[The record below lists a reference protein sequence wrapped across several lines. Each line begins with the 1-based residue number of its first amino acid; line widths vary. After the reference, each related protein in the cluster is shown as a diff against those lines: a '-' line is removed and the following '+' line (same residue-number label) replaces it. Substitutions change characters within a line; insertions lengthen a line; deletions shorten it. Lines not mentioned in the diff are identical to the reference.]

1 MPAKPLTIGDLKKH
15 IAFWEKGDQINDST
29 EVIIGKKGTSSL
41 IDGPAV
47 QKKVTDTD
55 IQVVRSKVKLPD
67 KIAFTIV
74 QQ

>member
-1 MPAKPLTIGDLKKH
+1 MPQTLTIGDLKAH
-15 IAFWEKGDQINDST
+15 INWWENKNYIDKDT
-29 EVIIGKKGTSSL
+29 EVIIGKIGTSGL
-41 IDGPAV
+41 IDGAEV